1 MKPLRHIDR
10 RREKVARH
18 YFNPR
23 EAWWEVS
30 DHAREEW
37 SSDHRLLDE
46 AGALGSGGWMDVDR
60 SPAAA
65 RTLDRAH
72 DRWFATAE
80 RAFAT
85 GEQHLHE
92 EPAKRY
98 YIGEAGVL
106 AVIAQPDDGPR
117 LVTSFRPTPPIAGN
131 PVGAS
136 ATRAYLKRAG
146 AFERAA
152 VRRVVR
158 GASR

>member
-1 MKPLRHIDR
+1 VTRCREAAPPAHIDR

-72 DRWFATAE
+72 DRLVRHG
-80 RAFAT
+80 RARPSRPGT
-85 GEQHLHE
+85 QHLHE

-98 YIGEAGVL
+98 YVGEAGVL
-106 AVIAQPDDGPR
+106 AVIAA
-117 LVTSFRPTPPIAGN
+117 AGRV
-131 PVGAS
+131 PAS
-136 ATRAYLKRAG
+136 
-146 AFERAA
+146 
-152 VRRVVR
+152 
-158 GASR
+158 